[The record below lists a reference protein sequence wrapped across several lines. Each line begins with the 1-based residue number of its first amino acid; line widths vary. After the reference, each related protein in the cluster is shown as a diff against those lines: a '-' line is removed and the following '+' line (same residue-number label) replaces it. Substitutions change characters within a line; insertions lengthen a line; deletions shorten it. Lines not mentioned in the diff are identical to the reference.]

1 MRESGTELL
10 DVVGLDTGNL
20 SSQGCIDKV
29 LHALRTHLDMD
40 VAFLA
45 EFRQQDRVFRN
56 VDAEPDAPIKAG
68 DALPLSQGYCQQVV
82 TGHLPELIPDTRAV
96 GPARLIPETRSVPI
110 GAHVS
115 VPVRL
120 SDGEL
125 YGTFCCFKYQPDP
138 TLSPR
143 DLELVRT
150 FAELVADRLSLDV
163 SSRRGQVEMRERI
176 QGAVA
181 AHQPS
186 IVYQPIYHLA
196 DLRIAGW
203 ESLSR
208 FHCLPQ
214 RSPDLWFSE
223 ASAVGLGDELEESAM
238 RFALQGLQSLPDDSY
253 LTMNC
258 SPQTILGGRLPALLA
273 GTAPGRLVLEI
284 TEHAEVE
291 DYDALHAQLQPLRA
305 QGVRLAIDD
314 AGAGYSSLRHILRLR
329 PDMIKLDMSLVRDI
343 DRDAERRALASAIIA
358 FARETHKEVIAEGVE
373 TLAELEALKALQV
386 DKVQGNLLSRPLP
399 RDDALRLPRR
409 RQLEGQAD
417 R

>member
-29 LHALRTHLDMD
+29 LHALRIHLDMD

-56 VDAEPDAPIKAG
+56 VDAAPDAPLKAG

-96 GPARLIPETRSVPI
+96 GATRLIPETRSVPI

-163 SSRRGQVEMRERI
+163 SSRRGQVEMRQRI
-176 QGAVA
+176 SPASSTSRSIISPICASLAGSRCRASTVRRSA
-181 AHQPS
+181 ARTCGFPKPVPS
-186 IVYQPIYHLA
+186 
-196 DLRIAGW
+196 
-203 ESLSR
+203 
-208 FHCLPQ
+208 
-214 RSPDLWFSE
+214 
-223 ASAVGLGDELEESAM
+223 ASATSSKNAPC
-238 RFALQGLQSLPDDSY
+238 A
-253 LTMNC
+253 
-258 SPQTILGGRLPALLA
+258 SPCRGCRVCPT
-273 GTAPGRLVLEI
+273 TA
-284 TEHAEVE
+284 T
-291 DYDALHAQLQPLRA
+291 
-305 QGVRLAIDD
+305 
-314 AGAGYSSLRHILRLR
+314 
-329 PDMIKLDMSLVRDI
+329 
-343 DRDAERRALASAIIA
+343 
-358 FARETHKEVIAEGVE
+358 
-373 TLAELEALKALQV
+373 
-386 DKVQGNLLSRPLP
+386 
-399 RDDALRLPRR
+399 
-409 RQLEGQAD
+409 
-417 R
+417 

>member
-29 LHALRTHLDMD
+29 LHALRTHLNMD

-56 VDAEPDAPIKAG
+56 VDAVPDAPDQGRRCPAAQPGLLPAG
-68 DALPLSQGYCQQVV
+68 
-82 TGHLPELIPDTRAV
+82 GHRPSPRTHPRHPGRRAT
-96 GPARLIPETRSVPI
+96 RLIPETRAVPI
-110 GAHVS
+110 GAHLS

-120 SDGEL
+120 NDGEL

-208 FHCLPQ
+208 FHCPPQ

-223 ASAVGLGDELEESAM
+223 ATAVGLGDELEESAM
-238 RFALQGLQSLPDDSY
+238 RYALQGLQSLPDDTY

-258 SPQTILGGRLPALLA
+258 SPQTILAGRLPALLA
-273 GTAPGRLVLEI
+273 GI
-284 TEHAEVE
+284 
-291 DYDALHAQLQPLRA
+291 
-305 QGVRLAIDD
+305 
-314 AGAGYSSLRHILRLR
+314 
-329 PDMIKLDMSLVRDI
+329 
-343 DRDAERRALASAIIA
+343 RRAGWCWNHR
-358 FARETHKEVIAEGVE
+358 ARRVDATPPSMPSCNRYGPRACAWPSTMPARLFEP
-373 TLAELEALKALQV
+373 EAH
-386 DKVQGNLLSRPLP
+386 P
-399 RDDALRLPRR
+399 
-409 RQLEGQAD
+409 QAAAGHD
-417 R
+417 QAGHESGP

>member
-1 MRESGTELL
+1 MRESSTELL
-10 DVVGLDTGNL
+10 DVVGADTGDL
-20 SSQGCIDKV
+20 SSHGYIDKV

-40 VAFLA
+40 VAFLS
-45 EFRQQDRVFRN
+45 EFRQQDRVFRH
-56 VDAEPDAPIKAG
+56 VDAEPEAPLKAG
-68 DALPLSQGYCQQVV
+68 DVLPLSQGYCQQVV

-96 GPARLIPETRSVPI
+96 GATRLIPETRSIPI
-110 GAHVS
+110 GAHLS

-125 YGTFCCFKYQPDP
+125 YGTFCCFRYQPDP

-143 DLELVRT
+143 DLDLVRT
-150 FAELVADRLSLDV
+150 FAELVADRLSLDL
-163 SSRRGQVEMRERI
+163 SSRRGQVEMRQRI
-176 QGAVA
+176 QSAVD

-223 ASAVGLGDELEESAM
+223 ASAIGLGDELEESAM
-238 RFALQGLQSLPDDSY
+238 RYALQGLHSLPGATY

-258 SPQTILGGRLPALLA
+258 SPQTILSGRLPELLA
-273 GTAPGRLVLEI
+273 GNAPERLVLEI
-284 TEHAEVE
+284 TEHAEVD
-291 DYDALHAQLQPLRA
+291 DYDSLHARLQPLRD

-314 AGAGYSSLRHILRLR
+314 AGAGYSSLRHILKLR

-343 DRDAERRALASAIIA
+343 DHDAERRALASAIIA
-358 FARETHKEVIAEGVE
+358 FAQETRKEVIAEGVE
-373 TLAELEALKALQV
+373 TFAELQTLKALNV
-386 DKVQGNLLSRPLP
+386 DKVQGNLLARPLP
-399 RDDALRLPRR
+399 RLDALQLPLY
-409 RQLEGQAD
+409 RQLEES
-417 R
+417 

>member
-1 MRESGTELL
+1 
-10 DVVGLDTGNL
+10 
-20 SSQGCIDKV
+20 
-29 LHALRTHLDMD
+29 
-40 VAFLA
+40 
-45 EFRQQDRVFRN
+45 
-56 VDAEPDAPIKAG
+56 
-68 DALPLSQGYCQQVV
+68 
-82 TGHLPELIPDTRAV
+82 
-96 GPARLIPETRSVPI
+96 
-110 GAHVS
+110 
-115 VPVRL
+115 
-120 SDGEL
+120 
-125 YGTFCCFKYQPDP
+125 
-138 TLSPR
+138 
-143 DLELVRT
+143 
-150 FAELVADRLSLDV
+150 
-163 SSRRGQVEMRERI
+163 
-176 QGAVA
+176 
-181 AHQPS
+181 
-186 IVYQPIYHLA
+186 
-196 DLRIAGW
+196 
-203 ESLSR
+203 
-208 FHCLPQ
+208 
-214 RSPDLWFSE
+214 
-223 ASAVGLGDELEESAM
+223 M

-273 GTAPGRLVLEI
+273 GNPPGRLVLEI

-409 RQLEGQAD
+409 RQLEGLQD
-417 R
+417 S

>member
-1 MRESGTELL
+1 MRESSTELL
-10 DVVGLDTGNL
+10 DVVSLGTGDPG
-20 SSQGCIDKV
+20 SQGYIDKV

-45 EFRQQDRVFRN
+45 EFRQQDRVFRH
-56 VDAEPDAPIKAG
+56 VDAEPKAPLKAG
-68 DALPLSQGYCQQVV
+68 DVIPLSQGYCQQVV

-96 GPARLIPETRSVPI
+96 GATRLIPETRSVPI
-110 GAHVS
+110 GAHLS

-125 YGTFCCFKYQPDP
+125 YGTFCCFRYQPDP

-150 FAELVADRLSLDV
+150 FAELVADRLSLDL
-163 SSRRGQVEMRERI
+163 SSRRGQVEMRQRI
-176 QGAVA
+176 RGAVA

-208 FHCLPQ
+208 FHCPPQ

-238 RFALQGLQSLPDDSY
+238 RYALQGLQSLPNATY

-258 SPQTILGGRLPALLA
+258 SPQTILGGRLPELLA
-273 GTAPGRLVLEI
+273 GSAPGRLVLEI

-314 AGAGYSSLRHILRLR
+314 AGAGYSSLRHILKLR

-343 DRDAERRALASAIIA
+343 DHDPERRALASAIIA
-358 FARETHKEVIAEGVE
+358 FAQETRKEVIAEGVE
-373 TLAELEALKALQV
+373 TFAELRALKTLNV
-386 DKVQGNLLSRPLP
+386 DKVQGNLLSCPLP
-399 RDDALRLPRR
+399 RVEALQLTLYQ
-409 RQLEGQAD
+409 QLEEP
-417 R
+417 

>member
-1 MRESGTELL
+1 MRASSTELL
-10 DVVGLDTGNL
+10 DVVGLATGEL

-56 VDAEPDAPIKAG
+56 VDAEPSATLKAG
-68 DALPLSQGYCQQVV
+68 DTLPLSQGYCQQVV
-82 TGHLPELIPDTRAV
+82 KGHLPEFIPDTRAV
-96 GPARLIPETRSVPI
+96 GATRLIPETRSVPI
-110 GAHVS
+110 GAHLS

-138 TLSPR
+138 SLSPR

-163 SSRRGQVEMRERI
+163 SSRRGQVEMRQRI

-208 FHCLPQ
+208 FHCPPQ

-238 RFALQGLQSLPDDSY
+238 RYALQGLQSLQSLPGDTY

-258 SPQTILGGRLPALLA
+258 SPQTLLGGRLPALLA
-273 GTAPGRLVLEI
+273 GATPNRLVLEI

-291 DYDALHAQLQPLRA
+291 DYDALHAQLQPLRD

-358 FARETHKEVIAEGVE
+358 FARETGKEVIAEGVE
-373 TLAELEALKALQV
+373 TFAELQALQTLNV

-399 RDDALRLPRR
+399 RDEALRLPRH
-409 RQLEGQAD
+409 RQLEAL
-417 R
+417 